1 MSKQTDLD
9 IKAEQ
14 QPATVE
20 QYKFEPIKGYPML
33 QWKGKRPF
41 TSTQFYPAQLK
52 ENHGEPINGKDSDG
66 KPITNWM
73 NRIYWGDNLQVMSHL
88 LKEFRG
94 KVDLA
99 YIDPPFDSNADYKKK
114 ISLRGQGAANDHSAF
129 EEKQYTD
136 IWLNDGY
143 LQFIYERAILI
154 RELLSATGSIY
165 VHCDHHKSH
174 YIRLILDEVFGPEN
188 FTNEIVWKRS
198 GVHASKI
205 GFGPVHDTIH
215 FFSKSSEFIWNP
227 QFAEYD
233 EEYVEGWF
241 SKTDEK
247 GRKYGLVVCSA
258 PGDRIGTKAHFQ
270 WKGKYPPPGRH
281 WAVTIEKMEEL
292 ERAGVLEHSKN
303 GVPYVRKYY
312 DESPGIP
319 VNDIWQ
325 DTGHIKSLS
334 LENQNYPTQ
343 KPQKLLE
350 RIIKAS
356 SNPGSLVFD
365 CFMGSGTTQAVALRL
380 GRRFLGADI
389 NLGAIQTTTKR
400 LIALADEITT
410 RLQQGELKTDDEDG
424 KIPHYYTGFSL
435 FNVNHYDVFR
445 NPAQAKD
452 LLIEALEIQPLPSN
466 ALYDGE
472 KDGRMVKIMPINRIA
487 TKADIND
494 LLTGFDY
501 KAFQKRRELSPS
513 KPVESLLLV
522 CMGHEPDLAA
532 HLKREC
538 QGFDLDVE
546 VVDILRD
553 KANLQFKRD
562 SEAEIKVEKSVLK
575 IAAFYPM
582 NLLQKLSLM
591 KENVKDWRELTESV
605 MIDWNYDGAVFEPK
619 LVDVPEEGEFVKGEY
634 TVPKEAGTI
643 RVKITDLLSESLE
656 TEVSRG

>member
-1 MSKQTDLD
+1 MSEHPSLE
-9 IKAEQ
+9 IKDEKK
-14 QPATVE
+14 PTVE
-20 QYKFEPIKGYPML
+20 DYRFEPIKGYPRI

-41 TSTQFYPAQLK
+41 TSTQYYPAQLK
-52 ENHGEPINGKDSDG
+52 ENHGESVDG
-66 KPITNWM
+66 WM
-73 NRIYWGDNLQVMSHL
+73 NRIYWGDNLQVMAHL

-94 KVDLA
+94 KVDMV
-99 YIDPPFDSNADYKKK
+99 YIDPPFDSKADYKKK
-114 ISLRGQGAANDHSAF
+114 ISLRGQGTSNDQSAF

-136 IWLNDGY
+136 IWTNDGY
-143 LQFIYERAILI
+143 LQFIYERAVLL
-154 RELLSATGSIY
+154 RELVSASGSIY
-165 VHCDHHKSH
+165 VHCDYHKSH

-188 FTNEIVWKRS
+188 FINEIIWKRS

-205 GFGPVHDTIH
+205 GFGPVHDTILL
-215 FFSKSSEFIWNP
+215 FSKSPEFVWNP
-227 QFAEYD
+227 QFGEYD
-233 EEYVEGWF
+233 KEYVENWF
-241 SKTDEK
+241 NKTDEK

-258 PGDRIGTKAHFQ
+258 PGERLGTKAHFL
-270 WKGKYPPPGRH
+270 WKGNYPPPGRH
-281 WAVTIEKMEEL
+281 WAYVIEKMEAL
-292 ERAGVLEHSKN
+292 EKTGLLEHSKN
-303 GVPYVRKYY
+303 SVPYVRKYF

-334 LENQNYPTQ
+334 IENQNYPTQ
-343 KPQKLLE
+343 KPQKLIE
-350 RIIKAS
+350 RMILAS
-356 SNPGSLVFD
+356 TNPGNLVFD
-365 CFMGSGTTQAVALRL
+365 CFMGSGTTQAVAMRL

-400 LIALADEITT
+400 LLSLATEINAKL
-410 RLQQGELKTDDEDG
+410 RQGELKTGETEAN
-424 KIPHYYTGFSL
+424 IPRYYTGFSL
-435 FNVNHYDVFR
+435 YNVNHYDVFR

-452 LLIEALEIQPLPSN
+452 LLIEALEIQPLPRN
-466 ALYDGE
+466 TLYDGE

-501 KAFQKRRELSPS
+501 KAFQKRRESAPN
-513 KPVESLLLV
+513 KVVESLLLV

-553 KANLQFKRD
+553 KANLEFKRD
-562 SEAEIKVEKSVLK
+562 AQAGIKVEKGILK
-575 IAAFYPM
+575 ISEFYPM

-591 KENVKDWRELTESV
+591 KENVADWRELAESV

-619 LVDVPEEGEFVKGEY
+619 LVDVPEKEELVKGEY
-634 TVPKEAGTI
+634 SVPEGAGTI
-643 RVKITDLLSESLE
+643 RVKLTDLLSESLE
-656 TEVSRG
+656 TEVSCG